1 MFHRDYKNLE
11 NLPEVKELIKVFKSK
26 GYELWDCSSNGLRM
40 QKYFT
45 EIHLIPEYNRLRFLI
60 HDDGMGE
67 DNTNIAWNL
76 GKDIVLKYGYRQ
88 GVNILD
94 SNNGF
99 IEHESEF
106 YKIL

>member
-1 MFHRDYKNLE
+1 MFYKNYKNLE
-11 NLPEVKELIKVFKSK
+11 TLPEVKELIKVFKSK

-45 EIHLIPEYNRLRFLI
+45 EIHLIPEDNRLRLLI

-67 DNTNIAWNL
+67 EITNVAWNI
-76 GKDIVLKYGYRQ
+76 GKEIVLKYGYRQ
-88 GVNILD
+88 GVNILGG
-94 SNNGF
+94 NNGF

-106 YKIL
+106 YKGL